1 MPAVGFMHETARS
14 VMSFCETRL
23 WNDGFRLICGVDEA
37 GRGPLAG
44 PVTAAAVIL
53 PAGTKRNGIND
64 SKLLSAR
71 KREKLAEH
79 IKSIALAWAVESVDH
94 ETIDRINILQASLLA
109 MRKAVARL
117 GSRLDIV
124 LVDGNRPIPDVDY
137 DQKTMVK
144 GDMRSLSIGA
154 ASIIAKVE
162 RDRLMAEYHDSYPQ
176 YNFRQNKG
184 YPTREHRIAIY
195 TYGPCE
201 IHRKTFRLLPD
212 GVIQGALSFE
222 R

>member
-1 MPAVGFMHETARS
+1 MF
-14 VMSFCETRL
+14 FCETRL
-23 WNDGFRLICGVDEA
+23 WNEGFRLICGVDEA

-79 IKSIALAWAVESVDH
+79 IKSTALAWAVESVDH

-109 MRKAVARL
+109 MRRAVSKL
-117 GSRLDIV
+117 ESRLDIV
-124 LVDGNRPIPDVDY
+124 LVDGNRPIPDVDF

-154 ASIIAKVE
+154 ASIVAKVE
-162 RDRLMAEYHDSYPQ
+162 RDRLMAEYHGSYPQ

-184 YPTREHRIAIY
+184 YPTREHRIAIH

-201 IHRKTFRLLPD
+201 IHRKTFKLLPD
-212 GVIQGALSFE
+212 GVIQGALSLE

>member
-1 MPAVGFMHETARS
+1 
-14 VMSFCETRL
+14 MSFCETRI
-23 WNDGFRLICGVDEA
+23 WDEGFRLICGVDEA

-53 PAGTKRNGIND
+53 PTGTGRNGIND

-71 KREKLAEH
+71 KRERLAEH

-94 ETIDRINILQASLLA
+94 EIIDRINILQASLLA
-109 MRKAVARL
+109 MRRAVSKL
-117 GSRLDIV
+117 ESRLDIV
-124 LVDGNRPIPDVDY
+124 LVDGNKPIPNVDY
-137 DQKTMVK
+137 EQKTMVK

-184 YPTREHRIAIY
+184 YPTREHRIAIH

-201 IHRKTFRLLPD
+201 IHRKTFKLLPD
-212 GVIQGALSFE
+212 GLIQGALSFE

>member
-1 MPAVGFMHETARS
+1 
-14 VMSFCETRL
+14 MSFCETRI
-23 WNDGFRLICGVDEA
+23 WDEGFRLICGVDEA

-53 PAGTKRNGIND
+53 PTGTGRNGIND

-109 MRKAVARL
+109 MRRAVSKL
-117 GSRLDIV
+117 ESRLDIV
-124 LVDGNRPIPDVDY
+124 LVDGNKPIPNVDY
-137 DQKTMVK
+137 EQKTMVK

-184 YPTREHRIAIY
+184 YPTREHRIAIH

-201 IHRKTFRLLPD
+201 IHRKTFKLLPD
-212 GVIQGALSFE
+212 GLIQGALSFE

>member
-1 MPAVGFMHETARS
+1 
-14 VMSFCETRL
+14 MSFCEARL
-23 WNDGFRLICGVDEA
+23 WNEGLSLICGVDEA

-64 SKLLSAR
+64 SKLLSAS

-79 IKSIALAWAVESVDH
+79 IKSIAIAWAVESVDH
-94 ETIDRINILQASLLA
+94 EIIDRTNILKASLLA
-109 MRKAVARL
+109 MRKAVSKL
-117 GSRLDIV
+117 GSRSDII

-162 RDRLMAEYHDSYPQ
+162 RDKLMTEYHDTYPQ

-195 TYGPCE
+195 TYGPCD
-201 IHRKTFRLLPD
+201 IHRKSFRLLPD
-212 GVIQGALSFE
+212 GVVQGVLPLE